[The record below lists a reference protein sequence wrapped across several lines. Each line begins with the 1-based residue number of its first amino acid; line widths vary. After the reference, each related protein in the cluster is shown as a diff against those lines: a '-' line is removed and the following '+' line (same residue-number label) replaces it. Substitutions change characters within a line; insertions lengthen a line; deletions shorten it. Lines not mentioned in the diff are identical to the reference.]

1 MKAASCALTFAV
13 VASSFSSALAKKIRA
28 KSEPANPAALLVTD
42 VSTEAEPWCMGN
54 IFPSPQKEFQVGL
67 STSLQVFPDSD
78 LTALR
83 TALTNNAA
91 WSFDRVWE
99 FKAKVTSGF
108 AKPLD
113 FGMAGGA
120 GFLKFTVP
128 ANAGAATIAVQG
140 KVKTEA
146 GYVSLVYRG
155 SPTDLVTHKVTF
167 SQVCVRQLPCA
178 QFPGCLPAY
187 KYKPNVSANGD
198 SFESCC
204 EPIYCKDTVT
214 CAPETKYENYSDAD
228 TRMGNTLDL
237 CCNPKL
243 CSATSSTLCTG
254 DNKPKHG
261 SGILGS
267 TASECCE
274 LAYCRD
280 FTGCDPTHDTSALPI
295 NNEDGTPRVGGSE
308 EECCNVIECS
318 AFNCSKSDLWKN
330 KSNQSGKG
338 HSFSQCCEPL
348 FCSNY
353 TCQESTKYVQMDSP
367 PVQGNSDDRC
377 CEAVYCAN
385 YTCSNSSMAKMN
397 GAATRLGSTDGEC
410 CEPALCQNYN
420 CSDSTKYWK
429 KPNMVETAG
438 VQGPRF
444 GGTDAECCTPLYCS
458 NFSCTS
464 TKWKHKEVQDDTV
477 LGWTHEQC
485 CDKIYC
491 ENYTCTTDFDGDGN
505 GTKWYK
511 RADTNALKWQG
522 STDEEC
528 CYPLYCSQF
537 STLFPSQWKR
547 KTSTTPL
554 LGSTEPECYEPVF
567 CSNFC
572 GCKEAKGTRLVADA
586 SGVQGSTVDE
596 CCENITAAAS
606 S

>member
-1 MKAASCALTFAV
+1 MKATTCALTCAALASFEAL
-13 VASSFSSALAKKIRA
+13 VAAKKIHDDA
-28 KSEPANPAALLVTD
+28 TPNTLSTLATDSTVT
-42 VSTEAEPWCMGN
+42 EQWCMGN
-54 IFPSPQKEFQVGL
+54 VFPFPEQEYTVGL
-67 STSLQVFPDSD
+67 STSPQVFPDSN

-83 TALTNNAA
+83 AALASSPA

-108 AKPLD
+108 ARTLS
-113 FGMAGGA
+113 FGMGGGT

-128 ANAGAATIAVQG
+128 ANAGAATIMVKG
-140 KVKTEA
+140 NVKTEA
-146 GYVSLVYRG
+146 NYVSLVYRG
-155 SPTDLVTHKVTF
+155 SPSDLVPHKIVF
-167 SQVCVRQLPCA
+167 SKVCLRQLPCA
-178 QFPGCLPAY
+178 EFPGCLPSY
-187 KYKPNVSANGD
+187 KYQPNVSANGD

-204 EPIYCKDTVT
+204 EPILCADTVT
-214 CAPETKYENYSDAD
+214 CTPASKYENYSDAD
-228 TRMGNTLDL
+228 TRLGNTLDL
-237 CCNPKL
+237 CCNPKK
-243 CSATSSTLCTG
+243 CSEVSSTLCTG
-254 DNKPKHG
+254 NNKPKHG

-444 GGTDAECCTPLYCS
+444 GGTDEECCTPLYCS

-528 CYPLYCSQF
+528 CYPMYCSQF
-537 STLFPSQWKR
+537 TTEFPSKWKR
-547 KTSTTPL
+547 KVSSEPI
-554 LGSTEPECYEPVF
+554 LGSTEPECYDPIL
-567 CSNFC
+567 CISFC
-572 GCKEAKGTRLVADA
+572 GCNETKGTKLVSDA
-586 SGVQGSTVDE
+586 SGVQGSTEDE
-596 CCENITAAAS
+596 CCENITS
-606 S
+606 SSSS